1 MNRTGPQAMPAIAQ
15 RRIVDLPSRGR
26 FHIWDTPGPSEAP
39 ALVLLHGAT
48 LNAELNWSGVIPALA
63 PYYRIITLDLRGHGD
78 GLRSSQ
84 FRLEDCADDIA
95 ALSAAVGIDRVI
107 PVGYSMGGFISQ
119 LLWRRHRDL
128 VAGLVLC
135 STARNVCGSPWERT
149 VAMMLPGAL
158 AAAAWSPAFYPLSAD
173 ILGAVLLDHDVDAA
187 GRSWALRQMRRTTLL
202 SALGAAQAAC
212 DFSSHDWVETID
224 VPTASIV
231 TVRDQVV
238 APRRQYKL
246 AHALPDNTV
255 IEIDADHGAFLSAPG
270 RFAAALLAACDVVSG
285 EADEPGQAQMG
296 TAS

>member
-1 MNRTGPQAMPAIAQ
+1 MNRTGPQLLPDIAQ
-15 RRIVDLPSRGR
+15 RRIVGLPGRGR
-26 FHIWDTPGPSEAP
+26 FLAWETSGPPEAP

-48 LNAELNWSGVIPALA
+48 LNAELNWSGVIATLA
-63 PYYRIITLDLRGHGD
+63 PRYRVITFDLRGHGE

-84 FRLEDCADDIA
+84 FRLEDCADDVA
-95 ALSAAVGIDRVI
+95 ALSAAIGINRII

-158 AAAAWSPAFYPLSAD
+158 GAAAWSPAFYPLGAD
-173 ILGAVLLDHDVDAA
+173 MLGAGLLDHDLDPA
-187 GRSWALRQMRRTTLL
+187 GRAWAMTQMRRTTLL
-202 SALGAAQAAC
+202 GALSAAQAAYS
-212 DFSSHDWVETID
+212 FSSHDWVETVD
-224 VPTASIV
+224 VPTASVVTLRDRIV
-231 TVRDQVV
+231 P
-238 APRRQYKL
+238 ARRQYKL
-246 AHALPDNTV
+246 AHALPSNTV

-270 RFAAALLAACDVVSG
+270 RFATAVLAACDLVSG
-285 EADEPGQAQMG
+285 EADEPGQAQMV